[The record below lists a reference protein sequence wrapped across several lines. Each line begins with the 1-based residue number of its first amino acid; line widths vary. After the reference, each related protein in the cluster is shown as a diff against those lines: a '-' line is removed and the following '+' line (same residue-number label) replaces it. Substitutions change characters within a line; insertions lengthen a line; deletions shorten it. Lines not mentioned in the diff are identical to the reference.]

1 MIYEIIT
8 ERDKRM
14 KDELDYLY
22 QKSLLEKDYQKRDE
36 MNDKINYL
44 KREIDLEE

>member
-22 QKSLLEKDYQKRDE
+22 QKSLLEKDYQKRDK
-36 MNDKINYL
+36 MNDKISYL
-44 KREIDLEE
+44 KRELEE